1 MQAKRMRM
9 RPCDMPW
16 LAVAL
21 IPVGYIVGTF
31 PTALLVA
38 RAKGVDILAEGSGN
52 PGASN
57 VARVLGWRIGAFVL
71 FCDFAKGAAAAG
83 IGLAAGGRPGAY
95 LVGCASVVGHTY
107 PFRRKGGKGVAAAG
121 GMLVVLFPLVVL
133 ALAVVWMLVARVLHK
148 ASIASLLITVA
159 FPVTVAIRGYDLW
172 EVGVLSGVSVL
183 LVLRHLPNIRRLVA
197 REEIDVVGG
206 GDRPDLQTGPEPPMR

>member
-1 MQAKRMRM
+1 MAT
-9 RPCDMPW
+9 MPW

-21 IPVGYIVGTF
+21 IPVGYLVGTF
-31 PTALLVA
+31 PSALLFA

-57 VARVLGWRIGAFVL
+57 VARVLGWRLGALVL
-71 FCDFAKGAAAAG
+71 LADFAKGAAAAG
-83 IGLAAGGRPGAY
+83 IGLAVDGRSGAY
-95 LVGCASVVGHTY
+95 LVGCAAIVGHTY

-121 GMLVVLFPLVVL
+121 GMLVVLFPLVVV
-133 ALAVVWMLVARVLHK
+133 ALFVVWIVVARVLHK

-159 FPVTVAIRGYDLW
+159 FPPTVALAGYDAW
-172 EVGVLSGVSVL
+172 EVAVIAGVSAL

-197 REEIDVVGG
+197 RREINVTNGLE
-206 GDRPDLQTGPEPPMR
+206 R

>member
-1 MQAKRMRM
+1 MWS
-9 RPCDMPW
+9 MPW

-31 PTALLVA
+31 PTAMLVA
-38 RAKGVDILAEGSGN
+38 KAKGIDILAEGSGN

-57 VARVLGWRIGAFVL
+57 VARVLGWRVGAIVL
-71 FCDFAKGAAAAG
+71 LCDFAKGAAAAG

-95 LVGCASVVGHTY
+95 LVGCAAVVGHTY

-121 GMLVVLFPLVVL
+121 GMLFVLFWQIAAPL
-133 ALAVVWMLVARVLHK
+133 AIVWIVVARVLHK
-148 ASIASLLITVA
+148 ASIASLSITVA
-159 FPVTVAIRGYDLW
+159 FPVLVALTGHRGW
-172 EVGVLSGVSVL
+172 EVGVITGVALL

-197 REEIDVVGG
+197 RQEHDVVP
-206 GDRPDLQTGPEPPMR
+206 RDLRAGPNPPMR

>member
-1 MQAKRMRM
+1 
-9 RPCDMPW
+9 MPW
-16 LAVAL
+16 VAVAL

-31 PTALLVA
+31 PTALLAA

-57 VARVLGWRIGAFVL
+57 VARVLGWRIGALVL

-83 IGLAAGGRPGAY
+83 IGLAADGRAGAY
-95 LVGCASVVGHTY
+95 LVGCAAVVGHTY
-107 PFRRKGGKGVAAAG
+107 PLRRKGGKGVAAAG

-133 ALAVVWMLVARVLHK
+133 ALAVVWFIVARVLHK

-159 FPVTVAIRGYDLW
+159 FPATVAVGGYDLW
-172 EVGVLSGVSVL
+172 EVAVLSGVSLL

-206 GDRPDLQTGPEPPMR
+206 DRRDLQTGPEPPMS

>member
-1 MQAKRMRM
+1 MATMW
-9 RPCDMPW
+9 W

-31 PTALLVA
+31 PTALLVS

-57 VARVLGWRIGAFVL
+57 VARVLGWRFGAVVL
-71 FCDFAKGAAAAG
+71 LCDFAKGAAAAG
-83 IGLAAGGRPGAY
+83 IGLAASGRPGAY
-95 LVGCASVVGHTY
+95 IVGCAAVVGHTY

-121 GMLVVLFPLVVL
+121 GMLFVLFWQIAAPL
-133 ALAVVWMLVARVLHK
+133 ALVWIVVARVLHK

-159 FPVTVAIRGYDLW
+159 FPIAVAATGHRGW
-172 EVGVLSGVSVL
+172 EVAVITGVSVL

-197 REEIDVVGG
+197 RQEPDVSP
-206 GDRPDLQTGPEPPMR
+206 RDLHAGPNTPMR